1 MDMTYKC
8 PRCGTG
14 LERSLT
20 SARKVCFDCPAC
32 GGRQITIPVLR
43 EVLGNAGVAAL
54 TRVAHE
60 SKDVG
65 CVCPGCGRQMRL
77 AKVEIDGRKVLIDIC
92 GTCLSVW
99 CDRGEFEAL
108 VPETDAPVRAESM
121 AEIARRASMEAR
133 ENLAKSMLGSLP
145 ENAGAEDMDVVESLK
160 DVVRLVAGMPNFWRT
175 IRPVTPLFSVL
186 LLLAIPVMQSVIY
199 FASRGTNGAVG
210 GLYRGGRDFAC
221 FDAGMAVFGYAMTSF
236 KTCFSF
242 PFLQGSGFLSILL
255 AFLLSPLF
263 IVIERRSGHMTFLL
277 LLALSWLGAIL
288 SHSVM
293 LLLGVS
299 TGTLCGISPVVSG
312 FAGFAVAAWS
322 DASVSLEL
330 PSSPWKRGTFD
341 LTSFSLPFDVYAAGV
356 ALGCLLIGVMGIATV
371 ETATIGLWANVFCAI
386 VCSCLGLTLKRRRIA
401 RAP

>member
-1 MDMTYKC
+1 MNIMYKC

-20 SARKVCFDCPAC
+20 SAHKVCFDCPAC

-43 EVLGNAGVAAL
+43 EALGNAGVAAL

-77 AKVEIDGRKVLIDIC
+77 VKVEIDGRKVLIDIC

-99 CDRGEFEAL
+99 CDHGEFEAL
-108 VPETDAPVRAESM
+108 VPVTDAPTQSESM
-121 AEIARRASMEAR
+121 AEIARKASMEAR
-133 ENLAKSMLGSLP
+133 ENLAKAMLGNIP
-145 ENAGAEDMDVVESLK
+145 DNAGAENIDVVESLK

-186 LLLAIPVMQSVIY
+186 LLAAIPALQLVFY
-199 FASRGTNGAVG
+199 LASRGTNGAVG

-221 FDAGMAVFGYAMTSF
+221 FDAGMAAFGYAMTSF

-242 PFLQGSGFLSILL
+242 LFLQGSGFLSILQ

-263 IVIERRSGHMTFLL
+263 IVIERRSGHVMFLL
-277 LLALSWLGAIL
+277 LLALSWLGAIF
-288 SHSVM
+288 SHSVV
-293 LLLGVS
+293 LLLGLS
-299 TGTLCGISPVVSG
+299 TGTLCGISSVVSG

-322 DASVSLEL
+322 DVSVSLEL
-330 PSSPWKRGTFD
+330 PSSPWRRATFD
-341 LTSFSLPFDVYAAGV
+341 LTTFRFPLDVYAEGV
-356 ALGCLLIGVMGIATV
+356 ALGCLLLGAMGISTV
-371 ETATIGLWANVFCAI
+371 ETATIGLLPNAFCAI
-386 VCSCLGLTLKRRRIA
+386 ACACLGFALKRR
-401 RAP
+401 

>member
-1 MDMTYKC
+1 MNIMYKC

-20 SARKVCFDCPAC
+20 SAHKVCFDCPAC

-43 EVLGNAGVAAL
+43 EALGNAGVAAL

-77 AKVEIDGRKVLIDIC
+77 VKVEIDGRKVLIDIC

-99 CDRGEFEAL
+99 CDHGEFEAL
-108 VPETDAPVRAESM
+108 IPVTDAPTQPESM
-121 AEIARRASMEAR
+121 AEIARKASMEAR
-133 ENLAKSMLGSLP
+133 ENLAKAMLGNIP
-145 ENAGAEDMDVVESLK
+145 DNAGAENIDVVESLK

-186 LLLAIPVMQSVIY
+186 LLAAIPALQLVFY
-199 FASRGTNGAVG
+199 LASRGTNGAVG

-221 FDAGMAVFGYAMTSF
+221 FDAGMAAFGYAMTSF

-242 PFLQGSGFLSILL
+242 PFLQGSGFLSILQ

-263 IVIERRSGHMTFLL
+263 IVIERRSGHVMFLL
-277 LLALSWLGAIL
+277 LLALSWLGAIF
-288 SHSVM
+288 SHSVV
-293 LLLGVS
+293 LLLGLS
-299 TGTLCGISPVVSG
+299 TETLCGISSVVSG

-322 DASVSLEL
+322 DVSVSLEL
-330 PSSPWKRGTFD
+330 PSSPWRRAIFD
-341 LTSFSLPFDVYAAGV
+341 LTTFRFPLDVYAEGV
-356 ALGCLLIGVMGIATV
+356 ALGCLLLGAMGTSTV
-371 ETATIGLWANVFCAI
+371 ETATIGLLPNAFCAI
-386 VCSCLGLTLKRRRIA
+386 ACACLGFALKRR
-401 RAP
+401 

>member
-1 MDMTYKC
+1 MNIMYKC

-20 SARKVCFDCPAC
+20 SAHKVCFDCPAC

-43 EVLGNAGVAAL
+43 EALGNAGVAAL

-77 AKVEIDGRKVLIDIC
+77 VKVEIDGRKVLIDIC

-108 VPETDAPVRAESM
+108 APETDAPVRAESM

-186 LLLAIPVMQSVIY
+186 LLAAIPALQLVFY
-199 FASRGTNGAVG
+199 LASRGTNGAVG

-221 FDAGMAVFGYAMTSF
+221 FDAGMAAFGYAMTSF

-242 PFLQGSGFLSILL
+242 PFLQGSGFLSILQ

-263 IVIERRSGHMTFLL
+263 IVIERRSGHVMFLL
-277 LLALSWLGAIL
+277 LLALSWLGAIF
-288 SHSVM
+288 SHSVV
-293 LLLGVS
+293 LLLGLS
-299 TGTLCGISPVVSG
+299 TGTLCGISSVVSG
-312 FAGFAVAAWS
+312 FAVFAVAAWS
-322 DASVSLEL
+322 DVSVSLEL
-330 PSSPWKRGTFD
+330 PSSPWRRATFD
-341 LTSFSLPFDVYAAGV
+341 LTTFRFPLDVYAEGV
-356 ALGCLLIGVMGIATV
+356 ALGCLLLGAMGTSTV
-371 ETATIGLWANVFCAI
+371 ETATIGLLPNVFCAI
-386 VCSCLGLTLKRRRIA
+386 ACACLGFALKRR
-401 RAP
+401 

>member
-1 MDMTYKC
+1 MNMMYKC

-43 EVLGNAGVAAL
+43 EALGNAGVAAL
-54 TRVAHE
+54 MRVAHE

-77 AKVEIDGRKVLIDIC
+77 VKVEIDGRKVLIDIC

-99 CDRGEFEAL
+99 CDHGEFEAL
-108 VPETDAPVRAESM
+108 VPVTDVPAQPESM
-121 AEIARRASMEAR
+121 AGIARKASMEAR
-133 ENLAKSMLGSLP
+133 ENLAKAMLGNIP
-145 ENAGAEDMDVVESLK
+145 ENAGAENIDVVESLK

-186 LLLAIPVMQSVIY
+186 LLAAIPILQLVFY

-221 FDAGMAVFGYAMTSF
+221 FDAGMAAFGYAMTSF

-242 PFLQGSGFLSILL
+242 PFLQGSGFLSILQ

-263 IVIERRSGHMTFLL
+263 IVIERRSGHIMFLL

-299 TGTLCGISPVVSG
+299 TGTLCGISSVVSG

-330 PSSPWKRGTFD
+330 PSSPWRRATFD
-341 LTSFSLPFDVYAAGV
+341 LTTFRFPLDVYAEGV
-356 ALGCLLIGVMGIATV
+356 ALGCLLLGAMGISTV
-371 ETATIGLWANVFCAI
+371 ETATIGVLPNVFCAI
-386 VCSCLGLTLKRRRIA
+386 VCACLGFALKRR
-401 RAP
+401 

>member
-1 MDMTYKC
+1 MNITYKC

-20 SARKVCFDCPAC
+20 SAHKVCFDCPAC

-43 EVLGNAGVAAL
+43 EALGNAGVAAL

-77 AKVEIDGRKVLIDIC
+77 VKVEIDGRKVLIDIC

-99 CDRGEFEAL
+99 CDHGEFEAL
-108 VPETDAPVRAESM
+108 VPVTDAPTQPESM
-121 AEIARRASMEAR
+121 AEIARKASMEAR
-133 ENLAKSMLGSLP
+133 ENLAKAMLGNIP
-145 ENAGAEDMDVVESLK
+145 DNAGAENIDVVESLK

-186 LLLAIPVMQSVIY
+186 LLAAIPALQLVFY
-199 FASRGTNGAVG
+199 LASRGTNGAVG

-221 FDAGMAVFGYAMTSF
+221 FDAGMAAFGYAMTSF

-242 PFLQGSGFLSILL
+242 PFLQGSGFLSILQ

-263 IVIERRSGHMTFLL
+263 IVIERRSGHVMFLL
-277 LLALSWLGAIL
+277 LLALSWLGAIF
-288 SHSVM
+288 SHSVV
-293 LLLGVS
+293 LLLGLS
-299 TGTLCGISPVVSG
+299 TGTLCGISSVVSG

-322 DASVSLEL
+322 DVSVSLEL
-330 PSSPWKRGTFD
+330 PSSPWRRATFD
-341 LTSFSLPFDVYAAGV
+341 LTTFRFPLDVYAEGV
-356 ALGCLLIGVMGIATV
+356 ALGCLLLGVMGISTV
-371 ETATIGLWANVFCAI
+371 ETATIGLLPNAFCAI
-386 VCSCLGLTLKRRRIA
+386 ACACLGFALKRR
-401 RAP
+401 